1 MRVFSALLLSL
12 SLLSGLQ
19 QQHKK
24 TNQSRN
30 SGTTDHLGTQD
41 SPLFVKVLP
50 APKTQEETERENNDR
65 NEKVANDRNLV
76 NATYVLAG
84 IGVLQL
90 FVFGYQALKLKQTVQ
105 SATEQS
111 EAMERSIAEAARS
124 ASAME
129 KVAVDIE
136 RSASMRRLVVSSND
150 LARRDF
156 SVVVLSRFIS
166 GFYSHSGESVGLGAC
181 WCPIV
186 MKRCCNLTYGLV
198 FQAKRLSAVAATRD
212 LHPVIARSCRLGF
225 RPALWSNT

>member
-1 MRVFSALLLSL
+1 MPSFPVQSSHEVIMRVFSALLLSL

-90 FVFGYQALKLKQTVQ
+90 FVFWLSGTQTQTDCTICHGTIRGHGAL
-105 SATEQS
+105 
-111 EAMERSIAEAARS
+111 
-124 ASAME
+124 
-129 KVAVDIE
+129 
-136 RSASMRRLVVSSND
+136 
-150 LARRDF
+150 
-156 SVVVLSRFIS
+156 
-166 GFYSHSGESVGLGAC
+166 HS
-181 WCPIV
+181 
-186 MKRCCNLTYGLV
+186 
-198 FQAKRLSAVAATRD
+198 
-212 LHPVIARSCRLGF
+212 
-225 RPALWSNT
+225 

>member
-30 SGTTDHLGTQD
+30 SGTTDHLGTQDSPLFVQD

-111 EAMERSIAEAARS
+111 EAMERSIAEAERS
-124 ASAME
+124 ESAME
-129 KVAVDIE
+129 KA
-136 RSASMRRLVVSSND
+136 
-150 LARRDF
+150 
-156 SVVVLSRFIS
+156 
-166 GFYSHSGESVGLGAC
+166 
-181 WCPIV
+181 
-186 MKRCCNLTYGLV
+186 
-198 FQAKRLSAVAATRD
+198 
-212 LHPVIARSCRLGF
+212 
-225 RPALWSNT
+225 